1 MSGLTLLLFRS
12 PRIEVLDMGTT
23 GDKGLEG
30 LNLRV
35 SPEQVARFHPLMHEG
50 FLVRA
55 KTGCT
60 IKTLLCDQF
69 GVSPEYLE
77 TRVQTVFLNGKP
89 VDDVES
95 AEVPGGA
102 TLALSAAMP
111 GLVGATLRRGG
122 YYAPMRSNITYRK
135 EEAHTTRGE
144 GMVRIKLFNL
154 LGPELAPTFLAK
166 GIWLSSSRLQ
176 EFLSRLPEEFWTR
189 CQAIHLD
196 GTAITATALRRVIWP
211 DDVEP
216 VRFSVTLAE

>member
-1 MSGLTLLLFRS
+1 MRK
-12 PRIEVLDMGTT
+12 T

-30 LNLRV
+30 LTLNV
-35 SPEQVARFHPLMHEG
+35 SAGQVASFHPLMQEG

-55 KTGCT
+55 ETGCT

-69 GVSPEYLE
+69 GVSPGYLE
-77 TRVQTVFLNGKP
+77 TRVQTVFLNGRP
-89 VDDVES
+89 VDDIES
-95 AEVPGGA
+95 AEIPAGA

-122 YYAPMRSNITYRK
+122 YYAPMRSDITYRK

-176 EFLSRLPEEFWTR
+176 EFLSRLPEEFWPQCR
-189 CQAIHLD
+189 AMHLD

-216 VRFSVTLAE
+216 VRLSVTLAE